1 MAANVL
7 TVGDITK
14 GKIVATDLL
23 RTFITY
29 LVQMLNVVI
38 LCLKIERLIQYIS
51 EFCVYYKDRKKRNQN
66 KICKQEWLSKVLLTG
81 SKKAVEDIVSVTMSL
96 KKLKQNIYM
105 LLLKKMY

>member
-1 MAANVL
+1 M
-7 TVGDITK
+7 
-14 GKIVATDLL
+14 L

-29 LVQMLNVVI
+29 LIVGPDVKCRNSMSKNR
-38 LCLKIERLIQYIS
+38 KIDSIYQNFVFATRTG
-51 EFCVYYKDRKKRNQN
+51 KKETRT
-66 KICKQEWLSKVLLTG
+66 KFCKQEWLSKVLLTG

>member
-29 LVQMLNVVI
+29 LAQMLNVVI
-38 LCLKIERLIQYIS
+38 LCLKIERLIQYIRILCLLQGQEKKKPEQNLQAGVVIKS
-51 EFCVYYKDRKKRNQN
+51 TSDRK
-66 KICKQEWLSKVLLTG
+66 
-81 SKKAVEDIVSVTMSL
+81 
-96 KKLKQNIYM
+96 
-105 LLLKKMY
+105 

>member
-29 LVQMLNVVI
+29 LIVGPDVKCRNSMSKNR
-38 LCLKIERLIQYIS
+38 KIDSIYQNFVFATRTG
-51 EFCVYYKDRKKRNQN
+51 KKETRTKFASRSGYQ
-66 KICKQEWLSKVLLTG
+66 K
-81 SKKAVEDIVSVTMSL
+81 
-96 KKLKQNIYM
+96 YF
-105 LLLKKMY
+105 

>member
-29 LVQMLNVVI
+29 LIVGPDVKCRNSMSKNRKIDSVYIRI
-38 LCLKIERLIQYIS
+38 LCLLQGQEKKKPEQNLQAGVVIKS
-51 EFCVYYKDRKKRNQN
+51 TSDRK
-66 KICKQEWLSKVLLTG
+66 
-81 SKKAVEDIVSVTMSL
+81 
-96 KKLKQNIYM
+96 
-105 LLLKKMY
+105 